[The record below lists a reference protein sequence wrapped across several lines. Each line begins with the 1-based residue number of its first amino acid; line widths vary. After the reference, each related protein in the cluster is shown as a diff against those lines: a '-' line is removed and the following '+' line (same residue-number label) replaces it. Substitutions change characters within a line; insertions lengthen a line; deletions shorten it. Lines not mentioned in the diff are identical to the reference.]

1 MADKYGSALFLETFY
16 DLRAVNYRDH
26 GDSACVLVI
35 GIYQNSLSNEIL
47 NQAASD
53 IRSNAEIEVHA
64 ISEILEKSVDAITD
78 NLEIIAEAPSIQN
91 NDTLAFNLIN
101 LGQDISANLTDFYMW
116 LDANGNIVW
125 ISNLNESAYQIYK
138 GTDLSY
144 RE

>member
-1 MADKYGSALFLETFY
+1 MKFSIT
-16 DLRAVNYRDH
+16 
-26 GDSACVLVI
+26 
-35 GIYQNSLSNEIL
+35 
-47 NQAASD
+47 ASD

-138 GTDLSY
+138 GTDL
-144 RE
+144 